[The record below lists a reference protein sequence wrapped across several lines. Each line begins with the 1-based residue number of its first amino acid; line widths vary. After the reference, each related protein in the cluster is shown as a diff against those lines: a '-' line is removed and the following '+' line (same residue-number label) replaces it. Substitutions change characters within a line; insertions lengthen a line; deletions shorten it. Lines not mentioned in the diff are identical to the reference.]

1 MAIRRVTVSDIAKE
15 CGFSRNTVSKVF
27 NGRGSV
33 PETTK
38 QLILQKAQE
47 LGYGVFSEA
56 IPSEPA
62 ENRGSIAVLTQQKML
77 SHNFGTS
84 FMTSFTNHIS
94 RLGYFIKI
102 YEISRDEIAQQ
113 KLPPHVLLKDT
124 AGILTIELFDR
135 EYQDMV
141 CSLGIPCV
149 FIDGYA
155 HIMHTVPKCDF
166 VSMENMASIVAL
178 TKHLIDAGAKTIGF
192 VGDREHC
199 SSFYL
204 RWLSCNTT
212 LWQAGLPESEAYS
225 ILEKD
230 SEPYDD
236 PDWLNTQLDRMP
248 HIPDAFVCAN
258 DYLAIQLMIA
268 LKRRGLSVPNDVMVT
283 GFDGSPES
291 VVVEPALTTAEIP
304 SSDIGRS
311 AAELLHMRIKTP
323 SAPYVLVHY
332 KTTPI
337 FRGTTR

>member
-1 MAIRRVTVSDIAKE
+1 MAIKRVTVSDIAKA
-15 CGFSRNTVSKVF
+15 CGLSRNTVSKVF

-33 PETTK
+33 PESTK
-38 QLILQKAQE
+38 QFILQKAQE
-47 LGYGVFSEA
+47 LGYGVFSES
-56 IPSEPA
+56 IPSKPA

-84 FMTSFTNHIS
+84 FITSFTNHIS

-113 KLPPHVLLKDT
+113 KLPPHLLLKDT

-155 HIMHTVPKCDF
+155 HIMRNVPKCDY
-166 VSMENMASIVAL
+166 VTMENNASINVL
-178 TKHLIDAGAKTIGF
+178 TQHLINTGAKTIGF
-192 VGDREHC
+192 VGDKEHC

-204 RWLSCNTT
+204 RWLSCNNA
-212 LWQAGLPESEAYS
+212 LWLSGLPLSDPYS
-225 ILEKD
+225 ILEPD
-230 SEPYDD
+230 NSPYSD
-236 PDWLNTQLDRMP
+236 PDWMNTMLDRMP

-258 DYLAIQLMIA
+258 DYLAIQLMVA
-268 LKRRGLSVPNDVMVT
+268 LKRRGLSVPNDVMIT

-291 VVVEPALTTAEIP
+291 AVIDPPLTTAQIP
-304 SSDIGRS
+304 SVEMGRS
-311 AAELLHMRIKTP
+311 AAELLHMRINNT
-323 SAPYVLVHY
+323 SAPFTIVQY

-337 FRGTTR
+337 FRGSTR

>member
-1 MAIRRVTVSDIAKE
+1 MAIKRVTVSDIAKA
-15 CGFSRNTVSKVF
+15 CGLSRNTVSKVF

-33 PETTK
+33 PESTK
-38 QLILQKAQE
+38 QFILQKAQE
-47 LGYGVFSEA
+47 LGYGVFSETVS
-56 IPSEPA
+56 SEPN
-62 ENRGSIAVLTQQKML
+62 ENRGSIAVLTQQKTL

-102 YEISRDEIAQQ
+102 YEISRDEIAQR
-113 KLPPHVLLKDT
+113 KLPPHLLLKET
-124 AGILTIELFDR
+124 MGILTIELFDR

-149 FIDGYA
+149 FIDGHA

-178 TKHLIDAGAKTIGF
+178 TNHLIEVGAKTIGF

-212 LWQAGLPESEAYS
+212 LWQAGLPESDPYS

-230 SEPYDD
+230 SSPYDD

-268 LKRRGLSVPNDVMVT
+268 LKRRGLSVPNDVMIT

-291 VVVEPALTTAEIP
+291 AVIDPPLTTAQIP
-304 SSDIGRS
+304 DSEMGRS
-311 AAELLHMRIKTP
+311 AAELLHMRIKAP
-323 SAPYVLVHY
+323 SAPYVLVHL

-337 FRGTTR
+337 FRGSTR